1 MAVMPNGYEPLEQVA
16 RRSAEAAVPVSTGS
30 AEAPLAVVVV
40 TYASSAIVAD
50 CLRAVRRAIE
60 PGLAYRMIVVDNA
73 SPDDTCAV
81 VARADAGAELIRRP
95 VNDGFAAGVN
105 AGFSV
110 AGECDV
116 LVLNADVRL
125 SAGSVSVLRRSLRR
139 AGVGVAVPKLLTE
152 AGVVHPSLRRRPTVL
167 RAFGEALLGGGR
179 AGRIAALGETLT
191 APADYADPRDVAWAT
206 GAAWLVRR
214 ECLAATGPL
223 DQRYFLYS
231 EETEFML
238 RAGDRG
244 WSVRYE
250 PSAVAVHLGGDQH
263 TSPRLGSLAVANRVR
278 LHRERCGPVAAFG
291 LWLAAVLNEVIRLLT
306 GRPHLAVHTAAL
318 RELCRMRRWP
328 VVPGTVPPAEVTRV
342 PLGPIGLDP
351 LTEQQLV
358 DHVRSTWGEGFGGS
372 IVTANVDILR
382 AVSRAP
388 ELADLV
394 NKASLV
400 VADGMPLVWAT
411 RMSGRPVP
419 KRVTGSSLVYSL
431 ARAAGAAGRSVYLL
445 GGDPGVPEAA
455 ALTLSDQIPG
465 LVIAGCYSPPFG
477 FERSDAAVRE
487 VVARVSATKPDLVLV
502 GLGFP
507 KQEHMI
513 ARLREE
519 LPDPWYL
526 GCGGGLAMA
535 AGRFSRA
542 PRWMQRLGL
551 EWMHRLALEPRRLAG
566 RYLRDDLGFAL
577 LMLGRAARHRHG
589 HTEAA

>member
-1 MAVMPNGYEPLEQVA
+1 MAGMSEGHEPPELGA
-16 RRSAEAAVPVSTGS
+16 RRSAASLCS
-30 AEAPLAVVVV
+30 MEAPLAVVVV
-40 TYASSAIVAD
+40 TYASAAVVAD
-50 CLRAVRRAIE
+50 CLRAVRQAIE
-60 PGLAYRMIVVDNA
+60 PGVSYRIIVVDNA

-81 VARADAGAELIRRP
+81 VARVDAGAELIRRS

-105 AGFSV
+105 AGLSV
-110 AGECDV
+110 AANCDV

-125 SAGSVSVLRRSLRR
+125 SPGSVGVLRRSLRR

-152 AGVVHPSLRRRPTVL
+152 TGALHPSLRRRPTVL
-167 RAFGEALLGGGR
+167 RAFGEALVGGGR
-179 AGRIAALGETLT
+179 AGRLAALGETLT
-191 APADYADPRDVAWAT
+191 SPAAYAGARDVAWAT

-278 LHRERCGPVAAFG
+278 LHRERYGRVAASG
-291 LWLAAVLNEVIRLLT
+291 LRLASLLNEVIRLLT
-306 GRPHLAVHTAAL
+306 GQPHRAVHAAAL

-328 VVPGTVPPAEVTRV
+328 TVPGTVPPADVGRV
-342 PLGPIGLDP
+342 PLGPVGLDP
-351 LTEQQLV
+351 ITEQQLV
-358 DHVRSTWGEGFGGS
+358 DHVRSTWDEGFGGS
-372 IVTANVDILR
+372 VVTANVDIMR
-382 AVSRAP
+382 AASRTP

-394 NKASLV
+394 NKASFV

-411 RMSGRPVP
+411 RLSGRPVP
-419 KRVTGSSLVYSL
+419 GRVTGSSLVHSL
-431 ARAAGAAGRSVYLL
+431 ASAAGAEGRSVYLL
-445 GGDPGVPEAA
+445 GGAPGVPEAA
-455 ALTLSDQIPG
+455 ALTLSNEIPG
-465 LVIAGCYSPPFG
+465 LVTAGCCSPPFG

-487 VVARVSATKPDLVLV
+487 VVTRVSATKPDLVLV

-507 KQEHMI
+507 KQEHVI

-519 LPDPWYL
+519 LPDAWYL

-535 AGRFSRA
+535 AGQFSRA

-577 LMLGRAARHRHG
+577 LMLLRAALHRHG
-589 HTEAA
+589 DTDLP